1 VNEDRKRLIANVKA
15 AGVVGAGGA
24 GFPTHVKLAGS
35 VDTIILNG
43 AECEPL
49 LAVDVQLLEM
59 QAEILVESL
68 DQLVR
73 VSEAKSGVIAIKGK
87 HQPAIDAL
95 QQALMGK
102 PTLRLQS
109 LDDFYPV
116 GDEQVLVYEVLGRTV
131 PEGGIPLNVGSMVI
145 NVETLLNVA
154 KAWKGQ
160 PVTTTYVTVAGEV
173 SQPLTLEV
181 PVGTPIS
188 VLLDLAGG
196 PSVPDYGVI
205 EGGPMTGK
213 LIHPKAIDSHI
224 AAVRKTTTGIIVL
237 PADHWLVEQ
246 PSLSLGSILQ
256 RAQSACCQCR
266 ICTDLC
272 PRHLLGHDLNP
283 HLVLNAINHGQ
294 ASNPDAYTQAFLC
307 SDCGVCELYA
317 CPVEL
322 SPRRVYQALKLEL
335 MEKDIKN
342 PHRRKVTPRATWAGR
357 HIPASILISRL
368 GLERYDHLAPWSRI
382 DFSPRQVV
390 IPLQQHIGI
399 PAHASVKVG
408 DKVEIGQTIAIPP
421 PDKLGA
427 AVHASIPGRIEE
439 VTEDVVV
446 ISGE

>member
-1 VNEDRKRLIANVKA
+1 MNADRKELIANVRA

-49 LAVDVQLLEM
+49 LAVDVQLLEL
-59 QAEILVESL
+59 QAETLVETL
-68 DQLVR
+68 GEVVEILG
-73 VSEAKSGVIAIKGK
+73 AKAGVITIKAK
-87 HQPAIDAL
+87 HQLAIEAL
-95 QQALMGK
+95 KQALVGK
-102 PTLRLQS
+102 ANLRLHP
-109 LDDFYPV
+109 LEDFYPV

-131 PEGGIPLNVGSMVI
+131 PEGGIPPDVGGMVI

-154 KAWKGQ
+154 KAQRGQ
-160 PVTTTYVTVAGEV
+160 PVTATYVTIAGAV
-173 SQPLTLEV
+173 SRPLTLEV

-196 PSVPDYGVI
+196 PTVPHYRVI
-205 EGGPMTGK
+205 EGGPMTGE
-213 LIHPKAIDSHI
+213 LISQPAIDSHI
-224 AAVRKTTTGIIVL
+224 AAAKKTTTGVIVL
-237 PADHWLVEQ
+237 PADHWLVSQ
-246 PSLSLGSILQ
+246 PGLNLGIILQ

-283 HLVLNAINHGQ
+283 HLILNALNHGQ

-322 SPRRVYQALKLEL
+322 SPRRVYQAIKLEL
-335 MEKDIKN
+335 TRQGLKN
-342 PHRRKVTPRATWAGR
+342 PHRRKVTPKVAWVGR
-357 HIPASILISRL
+357 HIPISSLISRL
-368 GLERYDHLAPWSRI
+368 GLEKYDHPAPLSKVE
-382 DFSPRQVV
+382 FSLRQVA
-390 IPLQQHIGI
+390 IALQQHIGVS
-399 PAHASVKVG
+399 ARALVKAG
-408 DKVEIGQTIAIPP
+408 DKVEIGQIIATPP

-427 AVHASIPGRIEE
+427 VLHASISGRIKE
-439 VTEDVVV
+439 VTEAMVV
-446 ISGE
+446 IAGE